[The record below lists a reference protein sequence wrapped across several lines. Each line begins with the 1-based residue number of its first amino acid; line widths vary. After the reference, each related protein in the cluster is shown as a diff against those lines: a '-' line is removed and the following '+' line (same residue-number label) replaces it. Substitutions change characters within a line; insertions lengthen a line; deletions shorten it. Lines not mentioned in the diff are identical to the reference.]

1 MRVLTLLRAELVK
14 VFGQKGTYA
23 GYAVLL
29 VLVAL
34 VVWGSW
40 RYGSPFDKSMRRD
53 RDLLVAGKLVTGTTI
68 ARFMMEPSM
77 FVLMPLLVC
86 AVSGGLFAAEMQ
98 RGTMRAILCRPVR
111 RAAVVISKYLAG
123 WMHAIS
129 VTLFLGVVSLAL
141 GYAVFGRGELVTYY
155 DGLTI
160 LTEPMALTRLAQ
172 GYAYCALCM
181 CAVAS
186 LGMFLSQ
193 LVSNPLT
200 ASAVAVAGLLMGG
213 VVGQIPYF
221 EWLKPYLLVTHLD
234 DFGLLF
240 HSQVDYGP
248 LWWPIG
254 CVCVYMLAPFV
265 AGLIIFHRQDITC

>member
-53 RDLLVAGKLVTGTTI
+53 QDLLVAGKLVTGTTI

-111 RAAVVISKYLAG
+111 RTAVVIGKYLAG
-123 WMHAIS
+123 WIHAIS
-129 VTLFLGVVSLAL
+129 VTLFLGLISLAL

-186 LGMFLSQ
+186 LGMFFSQ

-200 ASAVAVAGLLMGG
+200 ASAVAVATSVTRRPASVAFAREELPSRSPTRTSTPDSFRLSACACPWE
-213 VVGQIPYF
+213 PYPRIATF
-221 EWLKPYLLVTHLD
+221 RPAMIEESAS
-234 DFGLLF
+234 F
-240 HSQVDYGP
+240 S
-248 LWWPIG
+248 
-254 CVCVYMLAPFV
+254 
-265 AGLIIFHRQDITC
+265 

>member
-1 MRVLTLLRAELVK
+1 
-14 VFGQKGTYA
+14 
-23 GYAVLL
+23 
-29 VLVAL
+29 
-34 VVWGSW
+34 
-40 RYGSPFDKSMRRD
+40 
-53 RDLLVAGKLVTGTTI
+53 
-68 ARFMMEPSM
+68 
-77 FVLMPLLVC
+77 
-86 AVSGGLFAAEMQ
+86 
-98 RGTMRAILCRPVR
+98 MRAILCRPVR
-111 RAAVVISKYLAG
+111 RTTVVIGKYLAG

-129 VTLFLGVVSLAL
+129 VTLFLGVASLAL

-186 LGMFLSQ
+186 LGMFFSQ

-200 ASAVAVAGLLMGG
+200 ASAVAVAVLLMGG

-221 EWLKPYLLVTHLD
+221 EGLKPYLLVTHLD

-240 HSQVDYGP
+240 HSQVAYGP

-265 AGLIIFHRQDITC
+265 AGLIIFQRQDITC